1 VSERE
6 ILVEYLLQIQSQFN
20 ERFHWSNREKSWY
33 QRSHWSNI

>member
-20 ERFHWSNREKSWY
+20 ERFH
-33 QRSHWSNI
+33 